1 MKKALAI
8 SGDGYH
14 AVTPLHLT
22 IVKELQNREYDVP
35 LNKSSDFNLIV
46 ISRYA
51 FDDVQRF
58 SQPDLPSNNDRWLT
72 RKQEEQFSEYVKDG
86 GNILIY
92 HGGFAFYRKDGS
104 LSKLAKSHFI
114 NHPPISSIKIKPING
129 FDELAKALSLMKFL
143 MKNIKLRWMK
153 QKQMSF

>member
-8 SGDGYH
+8 LGDGYH
-14 AVTPLHLT
+14 AVAPLHLT

-35 LNKSSDFNLIV
+35 FNKFYDFNLIV

-92 HGGFAFYRKDGS
+92 HGGFAFYRKDGG
-104 LSKLAKSHFI
+104 LSKSAKSHCI

>member
-8 SGDGYH
+8 LGDGYH
-14 AVTPLHLT
+14 AVAPLHLT

-72 RKQEEQFSEYVKDG
+72 RKQEEQFSEYVEDG

-92 HGGFAFYRKDGS
+92 HGGFAFYRKDGG
-104 LSKLAKSHFI
+104 LSKLAKSHCI

-129 FDELAKALSLMKFL
+129 FDELAKALSLMKIL

>member
-14 AVTPLHLT
+14 AVAPLHLT

-35 LNKSSDFNLIV
+35 FNKSSDFNLIV

-72 RKQEEQFSEYVKDG
+72 RKREEQFSEHVKRWRKYL
-86 GNILIY
+86 NLPWWICIL
-92 HGGFAFYRKDGS
+92 
-104 LSKLAKSHFI
+104 
-114 NHPPISSIKIKPING
+114 
-129 FDELAKALSLMKFL
+129 
-143 MKNIKLRWMK
+143 
-153 QKQMSF
+153 